1 MSRAARFLLRLPA
14 GLHQALQR
22 VAGEAGL
29 SLNEYCV
36 RRLALSGAGIAAQ
49 PGAADVVARAAAVGG
64 NALLGV
70 IVYGSWARG
79 SAAAESDVDVL
90 MILDRGRP
98 LDRGLYR
105 DWDSAPVTWGDRA
118 VDPHFVHLPADG
130 RATGL
135 WGEAAIDG
143 VLLFEAGTRV
153 SSTLA
158 QVRRDIVAGRLVR
171 RMAHGQPYWVA
182 A

>member
-1 MSRAARFLLRLPA
+1 
-14 GLHQALQR
+14 
-22 VAGEAGL
+22 
-29 SLNEYCV
+29 
-36 RRLALSGAGIAAQ
+36 
-49 PGAADVVARAAAVGG
+49 
-64 NALLGV
+64 
-70 IVYGSWARG
+70 
-79 SAAAESDVDVL
+79 VDVL
-90 MILDRGRP
+90 VILDRGRP

-105 DWDSAPVTWGDRA
+105 DWDSAPVTWGGRA